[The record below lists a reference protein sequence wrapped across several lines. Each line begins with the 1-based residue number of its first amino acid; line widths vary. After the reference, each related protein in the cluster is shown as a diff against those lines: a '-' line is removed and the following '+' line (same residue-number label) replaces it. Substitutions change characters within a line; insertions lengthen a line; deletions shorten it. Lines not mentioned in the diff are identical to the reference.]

1 MSAPHASDRTPL
13 KADIVIIGA
22 GSAGMSAYKA
32 ARRFTDSILVIESGP
47 YGTTCARVGCMPSK
61 LLIAA
66 AEAAHHARH
75 ADRFG
80 IETGPVTVDG
90 KAVMKRLRAER
101 DRFVGFVTDDV
112 EGWPEA
118 HKLRGAARFTGP
130 NSLEL
135 DDGTRIEAGRIVIA
149 TGSRPAWPA
158 AWNALGDRLI
168 INDDVFAWDDLPR
181 SVAVFGNGVIG
192 LELAQALHRLGVRI
206 KLFGLGGLVGPLT
219 DPEIIATARATFARE
234 FDFLPDAQ
242 VTSVR
247 REGDEV
253 IVTEMIDGEPVEERF
268 DYLLAATGRRTNLDQ
283 IGLEN
288 AGIALDD
295 RGTPV
300 GWDRHTA
307 RIADSAIFLAGDA
320 APDAPL
326 LHEASDAG
334 RIAGENAARFP
345 FVAPR
350 HRRTPI
356 GVVFSDPQIAM
367 MGATRKALETDNVPF
382 VLGTVDFTGQGRS
395 RVAGRNVGRLNL
407 YAHAQTGR
415 FLGAEMVGPA
425 AEHIAHLLAWAIEA
439 ERTVQQMLDSPF
451 YHPVIEEGVR
461 TALRAARDAL
471 SPEAIADQP
480 CLDCRT
486 AA

>member
-1 MSAPHASDRTPL
+1 MQELRTL
-13 KADIVIIGA
+13 TAKIVIVGA
-22 GSAGMSAYKA
+22 GSAGMSAFKA
-32 ARRFTDSILVIESGP
+32 ARRFTDSILVIEEGA

-66 AEAAHHARH
+66 AEAAHHAAQ

-80 IETGPVTVDG
+80 IAVGSIAVDG
-90 KAVMKRLRAER
+90 KAVMNRVRAER
-101 DRFVGFVTDDV
+101 DRFVNFVVEDV

-118 HKLRGAARFTGP
+118 QKVRGSARFVGP
-130 NSLEL
+130 QELEL
-135 DDGTRIEAGRIVIA
+135 TDGTRIRGDRIIIA

-158 AWNALGDRLI
+158 HWNHLGDRLI
-168 INDDVFAWDDLPR
+168 VNDDVFDWTDLPR

-206 KLFGLGGLVGPLT
+206 KLYGLGGMVGPLT
-219 DPEIIATARATFARE
+219 DPAITAAARE
-234 FDFLPDAQ
+234 AFAAEYRFDPEAD
-242 VTSVR
+242 VVSVER
-247 REGDEV
+247 DGETV
-253 IVTEMIDGEPVEERF
+253 VVTERIDGHEVTERF
-268 DYLLAATGRRTNLDQ
+268 EYLLAATGRRPNLDRLDLVKAGLNLDQ
-283 IGLEN
+283 
-288 AGIALDD
+288 
-295 RGTPV
+295 RGTPLD
-300 GWDRHTA
+300 WDRHTA
-307 RIADSAIFLAGDA
+307 RIGDSAIFLAGDA

-345 FVAPR
+345 FVTPR
-350 HRRTPI
+350 HRRASL

-367 MGATRKALETDNVPF
+367 VGKSLKALEAESVSF
-382 VLGTVDFTGQGRS
+382 VTGSVDFAGQGRA
-395 RVAGRNVGRLNL
+395 RVGLRNVGRLNI
-407 YAHAQTGR
+407 YAHPHSGR

-439 ERTVQQMLDSPF
+439 DRTVQQMLDSPF

-461 TALRAARDAL
+461 TALRAARDAM
-471 SPEAIADQP
+471 EATAPAHQP